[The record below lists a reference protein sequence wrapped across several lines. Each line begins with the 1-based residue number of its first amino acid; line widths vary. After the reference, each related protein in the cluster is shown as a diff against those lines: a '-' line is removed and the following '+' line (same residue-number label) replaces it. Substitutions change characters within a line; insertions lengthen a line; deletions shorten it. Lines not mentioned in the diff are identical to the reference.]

1 MAASTTVATAIV
13 IAKAGILVLG
23 GLITFFSYKAYQR
36 TGAPALRLLALGFG
50 VVTFGSFLGG
60 VLDQLLGIELAMSV
74 LIDSLLTLLGFVV
87 IFYSLYA
94 E

>member
-1 MAASTTVATAIV
+1 MTASTTVATAIV

-36 TGAPALRLLALGFG
+36 TGVPALRLLALGFG

-60 VLDQLLGIELAMSV
+60 VLDQLLGIELATSV